1 MVESITAICFPFSK
15 LQQSYEV
22 PIAMKAIFDYIDT
35 FSSRI
40 REMEQQKRDGV
51 LCKKEDKP
59 RSLENFLSR
68 WTLSTPLSQPLT
80 DKIPI
85 KPQIRHGSCHRHC
98 KTKPTLLYL
107 LWNQGSLPPNTTR
120 TSGLFGLSLTVKTWE
135 CLCTSRIFSV
145 TPKTSVKGV
154 CDCRFRWRR
163 RLLIISSPSDE
174 EWSFQQQLYSLNSQA
189 CNLGMTPVC
198 FWC

>member
-1 MVESITAICFPFSK
+1 MSITAICFLFPQI

-68 WTLSTPLSQPLT
+68 
-80 DKIPI
+80 
-85 KPQIRHGSCHRHC
+85 
-98 KTKPTLLYL
+98 
-107 LWNQGSLPPNTTR
+107 
-120 TSGLFGLSLTVKTWE
+120 
-135 CLCTSRIFSV
+135 
-145 TPKTSVKGV
+145 
-154 CDCRFRWRR
+154 
-163 RLLIISSPSDE
+163 
-174 EWSFQQQLYSLNSQA
+174 
-189 CNLGMTPVC
+189 
-198 FWC
+198 